1 MENNMQEFQFSTAIK
16 RIIVLTCNVILG
28 HLFLKMSTESKTVK
42 AENDFKLVVNY
53 SKHCVWK
60 DLKKDSS
67 GAGANAASRVNMS
80 LSALDPLSEIVWS
93 PNTGFSL
100 NCVDS
105 SFANR
110 NSNLYQDVRP
120 SSMVFALLH
129 GGISNTDL
137 PIDDVFVNPITVI
150 CAKSDVTSADDPSRV
165 ITPECQAPKEND
177 TDEVD
182 ERPVDKFLTQ
192 DDNKP
197 NPSMEENPSPRKLCN
212 GGMGLA
218 SKAPIEKLEST
229 ADNDLQTLNN
239 CAALFLTGKKR
250 CKLQQELTTG
260 GKRVKKQTQESSCSR
275 SMEIP
280 ETSDP
285 RSRTRQNSS
294 FMNLVSNMMKGFSQS
309 ASNPDHHLLW
319 DHDQIQNH
327 NPEPKSTGLKSDFK
341 CMSCPIK
348 SHQGLDVTPISCCAE
363 NNNSLYKQY
372 LQSREFE
379 VKIRPVN
386 FHSSHENR
394 TNKEGKAINSF
405 PTIQDQNNNESA
417 ESYAPSE
424 RKVTDNFLNK
434 IDTFGGVW
442 MNRFLP
448 KSSAQLITFDNS
460 VLPNSHKH
468 FSYLKETKEQ
478 CVDDDH
484 FLKKEASVDDT
495 PKVGFNPITPFPGFK
510 DSEPMAAMFARRLG
524 AIRHITRDATY
535 NLPHRHQN

>member
-1 MENNMQEFQFSTAIK
+1 
-16 RIIVLTCNVILG
+16 
-28 HLFLKMSTESKTVK
+28 MSTESKTVK

-67 GAGANAASRVNMS
+67 GA
-80 LSALDPLSEIVWS
+80 
-93 PNTGFSL
+93 GFSL

-150 CAKSDVTSADDPSRV
+150 CAKSDVTSADAPSRV

-212 GGMGLA
+212 GGM
-218 SKAPIEKLEST
+218 
-229 ADNDLQTLNN
+229 
-239 CAALFLTGKKR
+239 GKKR

-372 LQSREFE
+372 LQSKEFE

-424 RKVTDNFLNK
+424 RKKPKNNVLMMTTSSRK
-434 IDTFGGVW
+434 
-442 MNRFLP
+442 RLP
-448 KSSAQLITFDNS
+448 LMTHQ
-460 VLPNSHKH
+460 
-468 FSYLKETKEQ
+468 
-478 CVDDDH
+478 
-484 FLKKEASVDDT
+484 
-495 PKVGFNPITPFPGFK
+495 
-510 DSEPMAAMFARRLG
+510 RLG
-524 AIRHITRDATY
+524 SIPLHLSLDSKI
-535 NLPHRHQN
+535 QNQWRPCSRGD

>member
-1 MENNMQEFQFSTAIK
+1 
-16 RIIVLTCNVILG
+16 
-28 HLFLKMSTESKTVK
+28 MSTESKTVK

-67 GAGANAASRVNMS
+67 
-80 LSALDPLSEIVWS
+80 
-93 PNTGFSL
+93 GFSL

-150 CAKSDVTSADDPSRV
+150 CAKSDVTSADAPSRV

-212 GGMGLA
+212 GGM
-218 SKAPIEKLEST
+218 
-229 ADNDLQTLNN
+229 
-239 CAALFLTGKKR
+239 GKKR

-372 LQSREFE
+372 LQSKEFE
-379 VKIRPVN
+379 
-386 FHSSHENR
+386 
-394 TNKEGKAINSF
+394 
-405 PTIQDQNNNESA
+405 DQNNNESA

-424 RKVTDNFLNK
+424 RKKPKNNVLMMTTSSRK
-434 IDTFGGVW
+434 
-442 MNRFLP
+442 RLP
-448 KSSAQLITFDNS
+448 LMTHQ
-460 VLPNSHKH
+460 
-468 FSYLKETKEQ
+468 
-478 CVDDDH
+478 
-484 FLKKEASVDDT
+484 
-495 PKVGFNPITPFPGFK
+495 
-510 DSEPMAAMFARRLG
+510 RLG
-524 AIRHITRDATY
+524 SIPLHLSLDSKI
-535 NLPHRHQN
+535 QNQWRPCSRGD